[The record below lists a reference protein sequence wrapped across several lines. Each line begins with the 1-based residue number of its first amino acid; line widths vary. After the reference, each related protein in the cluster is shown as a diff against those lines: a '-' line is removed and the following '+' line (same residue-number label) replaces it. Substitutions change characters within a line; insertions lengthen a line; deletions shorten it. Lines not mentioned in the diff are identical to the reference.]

1 MSEAS
6 TVKNKIAAATQLL
19 LDARRTRKLLRELP
33 PECRPGNSA
42 EAYAIQDAV
51 VAALGPIGGWK
62 VGAGSDVA
70 EPNCSPLPASLIFS
84 GSHSFSSRLHP
95 LRGIE
100 GEIGV
105 RLNRDLPPKAEP
117 YSIPDVIAAVGSI
130 HPTIEIVESRFVDR
144 EKVDSLSTLADAGSN
159 GALVYGEGR
168 TDNLAI
174 DQASQLFDLY
184 FDTKRIVELVG
195 GNSAG
200 NIWRLVAWLAN
211 HAASRCGGLRAGQVI
226 TTGSCTGVA
235 YAKADTK
242 VKVSSPGLGETELS
256 FSSL

>member
-6 TVKNKIAAATQLL
+6 TIKNKIASAAQLL
-19 LDARRTRKLLRELP
+19 LDARSTQKLLPELP
-33 PECRPGNSA
+33 PEYRPGSSA

-51 VAALGPIGGWK
+51 AAALGPIGGWK
-62 VGAGSDVA
+62 VGAGSATA

-84 GSHSFSSRLHP
+84 GSGSFSSRLYT

-105 RLNRDLPPKAEP
+105 RMKRDLPPRAEP
-117 YSIPDVIAAVGSI
+117 YSIPDVISAVGSV
-130 HPTIEIVESRFVDR
+130 HPTIEVVESRFVDR
-144 EKVDSLSTLADAGSN
+144 GKVDPLSALADAGSN
-159 GALVYGEGR
+159 GALVYGKGR

-174 DQASQLFDLY
+174 DQASQLFELY
-184 FDTKRIVELVG
+184 FDSKKMVELVG

-200 NIWRLVAWLAN
+200 NIWRLMAWLAN
-211 HAASRCGGLRAGQVI
+211 HVAPRHGGLHAGQII
-226 TTGSCTGVA
+226 TTGSCTGVT

-242 VKVSSPGLGETELS
+242 VKVSSPGLGEAELS
-256 FSSL
+256 FSVL